1 MIVIVMLLVLIVSF
15 LLFGWLIRFSE
26 NIIRPSSAPPPEQ
39 RRTDQG
45 PE

>member
-1 MIVIVMLLVLIVSF
+1 MIIIMMLLVLIASF

-26 NIIRPSSAPPPEQ
+26 NIIRPSPAPPPDHRQ
-39 RRTDQG
+39 IDQG